1 MILLDI
7 RKTQADRAAL
17 ELLKQR
23 VEGNYANFKAEM
35 LTLDEEEIYDNAHRI
50 AIVKDTYEQ
59 ITGNGMDYMDE
70 GEVEY
75 LLKFYDPLE
84 MVADYMEQNIDGEY
98 SCDVDDAI
106 AELLNDDNAHEK
118 YITVNIAEKLMEKY
132 GEDMPLPIS
141 LLQETIEAGERYV
154 RLMKLTDLYDHDAF
168 QEFEI
173 PLKPYGSTLNFVEQP
188 FFVYEYDDEFFIY
201 DDEDDKEGC
210 F

>member
-35 LTLDEEEIYDNAHRI
+35 LTLDVEEVYDNAHRI

-70 GEVEY
+70 GEVDY

-118 YITVNIAEKLMEKY
+118 YITVNIAEKLIVILIDEK
-132 GEDMPLPIS
+132 G
-141 LLQETIEAGERYV
+141 LLHKVQRRAV
-154 RLMKLTDLYDHDAF
+154 WL
-168 QEFEI
+168 
-173 PLKPYGSTLNFVEQP
+173 
-188 FFVYEYDDEFFIY
+188 
-201 DDEDDKEGC
+201 
-210 F
+210 